1 MDLEGGAWVTTAFT
15 GGCLIVVKLLLCKVD
30 DLSGSVEVVRGIGT
44 VGALSWVTTESTR
57 GCLIV
62 VKLLPCVAV
71 VDLTGAVNL
80 TGAVGAERETG
91 TVGALW
97 GGREELLSGKSS

>member
-1 MDLEGGAWVTTAFT
+1 MDLEVGAWVTTAFT

-44 VGALSWVTTESTR
+44 VGALSWATTASTR

-62 VKLLPCVAV
+62 VKLLWCVAA
-71 VDLTGAVNL
+71 VDL